1 MRKGFHF
8 DEEEDCVAR
17 PRDRPGRSAAHGRRR
32 PRGRAR
38 RAGRRQVRAR
48 GRLRRRARVRG
59 REEQRAA
66 PVARQVRQGRH
77 RPRGHPQSRRHPG
90 HRRRP
95 EAGHKHRAQLRG
107 RRVRHPGRLPRVVH
121 PDRAGRLHL
130 PLHRQHQGPEDRPE
144 VHLVAH
150 HLRRGPGPVPG
161 AVPGQGAEWRAA
173 QHPPGPRGPA
183 ARPGGGGQPG
193 PGPEG
198 GVLGRSGAGHRDRG
212 RGGRPGRPGGGRL
225 RPAEAGVGTMGRAAI
240 GRRLIVVAALAGTA
254 LLLAAPAAGAHALLR
269 SSDPASG
276 ASVGKAPAKVTLN
289 FTEAPDPAL
298 SSVHVLD
305 STGKAVGQGRAHA
318 VPGRP
323 LALEVAVG
331 QLGNGAYTVSWR
343 VVSRSDGH
351 LTAGAFAFGVGV
363 QAPSAVSGGGP
374 AAVASPSP
382 SPLAVAGRWALDW
395 GLILLVG
402 AAASGLLVFRA
413 RRRAAGPSLPLL
425 SGALALAA
433 AGLAASVAAEHA
445 RVGVSF
451 GDLLASTTGGKIV
464 GQAVVLVATAVVL
477 VAMARWPGRQELL
490 GLLGAGAAAAMLV
503 HVAAGHAAGSGSLG
517 PLNLL
522 AQWVHLL
529 AVGVWVG
536 GFLWLVLGIRA
547 TAAGEESEKVV
558 AVQRF
563 SRMATVAVGL
573 VLVTGLARALV
584 EVGSWHGLLDT
595 NFGRTLLVKGGLVA
609 GLVAIG
615 AANRFR
621 IVPAL
626 RAGRAKLQTLA
637 ATVLVGRPGGAVTV
651 PLQLQTRSA
660 EPPRVRV
667 SHVPGQ
673 PTVYTIALAQ
683 AGSLQAYL
691 DPGRPGRNVLH
702 LTYFDPRGAELPISG
717 ARASATTPSG
727 APHPLTLQL
736 FSSGHFVAN
745 LDLTAGRWSF
755 AVQATTTAG
764 VATNA
769 QFEQVIEQ

>member
-1 MRKGFHF
+1 
-8 DEEEDCVAR
+8 V
-17 PRDRPGRSAAHGRRR
+17 RR
-32 PRGRAR
+32 PIA
-38 RAGRRQVRAR
+38 
-48 GRLRRRARVRG
+48 
-59 REEQRAA
+59 
-66 PVARQVRQGRH
+66 
-77 RPRGHPQSRRHPG
+77 
-90 HRRRP
+90 
-95 EAGHKHRAQLRG
+95 
-107 RRVRHPGRLPRVVH
+107 
-121 PDRAGRLHL
+121 
-130 PLHRQHQGPEDRPE
+130 
-144 VHLVAH
+144 
-150 HLRRGPGPVPG
+150 
-161 AVPGQGAEWRAA
+161 
-173 QHPPGPRGPA
+173 
-183 ARPGGGGQPG
+183 
-193 PGPEG
+193 
-198 GVLGRSGAGHRDRG
+198 
-212 RGGRPGRPGGGRL
+212 
-225 RPAEAGVGTMGRAAI
+225 
-240 GRRLIVVAALAGTA
+240 VAALAC
-254 LLLAAPAAGAHALLR
+254 LLLVLAAPAAGAHALLR
-269 SSDPASG
+269 SSDPAGG
-276 ASVGKAPAKVTLN
+276 ASLDKAPEKVTMT
-289 FTEAPDPAL
+289 FTEAPDATL

-305 STGKAVGQGRAHA
+305 SAGRAVERGRA
-318 VPGRP
+318 RVAAGRP
-323 LALEVAVG
+323 LVLQVAIG
-331 QLGNGAYTVSWR
+331 QLGTGTYTVSWR
-343 VVSRSDGH
+343 VVSRTDGH
-351 LTAGAFAFGVGV
+351 LTTGAFAFGIGV
-363 QAPSAVSGGGP
+363 APSATAAGGQ
-374 AAVASPSP
+374 AAVPASPSP

-595 NFGRTLLVKGGLVA
+595 SFGRTLLVKGGLVA

-637 ATVLVGRPGGAVTV
+637 ATVRGELAVAIPIVVAAALLSELPPAEFVSQAARSQPPPAVVVNGNDFATSVRVQLTVTPGAAGPNRFAAEVVDYDSRQPVPADRVSLSFSLPSRPDVGTSTLDLRRAGAGDWQGQGSQLSIAGRWSITVLVGRPGGAVTV

-660 EPPRVRV
+660 EPSRVRV

>member
-1 MRKGFHF
+1 MPP
-8 DEEEDCVAR
+8 CPACTCSTR
-17 PRDRPGRSAAHGRRR
+17 PV
-32 PRGRAR
+32 
-38 RAGRRQVRAR
+38 VR
-48 GRLRRRARVRG
+48 
-59 REEQRAA
+59 
-66 PVARQVRQGRH
+66 
-77 RPRGHPQSRRHPG
+77 
-90 HRRRP
+90 
-95 EAGHKHRAQLRG
+95 
-107 RRVRHPGRLPRVVH
+107 
-121 PDRAGRLHL
+121 
-130 PLHRQHQGPEDRPE
+130 
-144 VHLVAH
+144 
-150 HLRRGPGPVPG
+150 
-161 AVPGQGAEWRAA
+161 W
-173 QHPPGPRGPA
+173 
-183 ARPGGGGQPG
+183 
-193 PGPEG
+193 
-198 GVLGRSGAGHRDRG
+198 
-212 RGGRPGRPGGGRL
+212 
-225 RPAEAGVGTMGRAAI
+225 
-240 GRRLIVVAALAGTA
+240 
-254 LLLAAPAAGAHALLR
+254 
-269 SSDPASG
+269 
-276 ASVGKAPAKVTLN
+276 
-289 FTEAPDPAL
+289 
-298 SSVHVLD
+298 
-305 STGKAVGQGRAHA
+305 
-318 VPGRP
+318 
-323 LALEVAVG
+323 
-331 QLGNGAYTVSWR
+331 
-343 VVSRSDGH
+343 
-351 LTAGAFAFGVGV
+351 
-363 QAPSAVSGGGP
+363 
-374 AAVASPSP
+374 
-382 SPLAVAGRWALDW
+382 RWALDW

-425 SGALALAA
+425 GGALALAA

-573 VLVTGLARALV
+573 GLVT
-584 EVGSWHGLLDT
+584 
-595 NFGRTLLVKGGLVA
+595 

-637 ATVLVGRPGGAVTV
+637 ATVRGELAVAIPIVVAAALLSELPPAEFVSQAARSQPPPAVVVNGNDFATSVRVQLTVTPGAAGPNRFAAEVVDYDSRQPVPADRVSLSFSLPSRPDVGTSTLDLRRAGAGDWQGQGSQLSIAGRWSITVLVGRPGGAVTV

-660 EPPRVRV
+660 EPSRVRV